1 MSSVVS
7 TPEVLVVD
15 DDEGVRAA
23 LRRGLVVEHFSV
35 RDAADGGIALREI
48 DLHPPDVILL
58 DISMPGMSGIEVIR
72 QVRVDGRTIPICV
85 LSARDEIDDRVAGL
99 AAGADDY
106 VVKPF
111 SIAELAARLHALV
124 RLHGRGDSAPR
135 TVGDLVIEPQRRAAS
150 RGGQVLDLTTR
161 EFDLLDVL
169 ARHSGQVLSRT
180 QLLELVWG
188 YTWEVETNVVDV
200 FVGYLRRKLE
210 DAGRPRMLHT
220 IRGIGFVLRP

>member
-1 MSSVVS
+1 
-7 TPEVLVVD
+7 
-15 DDEGVRAA
+15 
-23 LRRGLVVEHFSV
+23 
-35 RDAADGGIALREI
+35 
-48 DLHPPDVILL
+48 
-58 DISMPGMSGIEVIR
+58 
-72 QVRVDGRTIPICV
+72 
-85 LSARDEIDDRVAGL
+85 
-99 AAGADDY
+99 
-106 VVKPF
+106 
-111 SIAELAARLHALV
+111 
-124 RLHGRGDSAPR
+124 
-135 TVGDLVIEPQRRAAS
+135 VGDLVIEPQRRAAS